1 MVQSKSFHILFPNKK
16 TLWPLFMDVYGW
28 VSTVSRQQCHYEETV
43 YSVLLSP
50 QEFLVLIWST
60 SEGWKAESMMEP
72 IFTLWIM
79 AILPKGCKPDNFELH
94 NSLSFANIWDLCVF
108 VTPPFNK
115 GRGEKALQKI
125 VSPGGVPKI
134 LLERGDNPEK
144 GGLM

>member
-28 VSTVSRQQCHYEETV
+28 VSTVSRLQCHYEETV

-60 SEGWKAESMMEP
+60 SEGWKAESMMES
-72 IFTLWIM
+72 ILTLWIM

-108 VTPPFNK
+108 VTPLLIK
-115 GRGEKALQKI
+115 EGGEGPSKNCLTW
-125 VSPGGVPKI
+125 GGTKDFA
-134 LLERGDNPEK
+134 RK
-144 GGLM
+144 GG